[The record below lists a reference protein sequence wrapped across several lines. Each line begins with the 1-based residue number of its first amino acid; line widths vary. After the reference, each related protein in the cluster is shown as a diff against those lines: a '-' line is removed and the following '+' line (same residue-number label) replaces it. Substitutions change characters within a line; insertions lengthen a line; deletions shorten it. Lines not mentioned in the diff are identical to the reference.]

1 VRHDVGKDVN
11 LIRLFLEGARSV
23 ATAIGDQAVGQAW
36 DRPSVLEGQLV
47 SGLAGHVA
55 RGGVWVVADF
65 LGAGIPAGPLDLET
79 PAHYVVAVI
88 NAASPDAH
96 GASREAEA
104 AIAAVGQDELVSQL
118 VRRLASLEE
127 DLRTTDPSQPVAVTG
142 GKVLRIADY
151 LATRIVEQVVHLD
164 DLARS
169 VGHDLWPYP
178 EEGRDVAIAVG
189 LEAAKLRS
197 GQQAVLRAL
206 YRGGFA
212 EGIFP
217 VL

>member
-1 VRHDVGKDVN
+1 M
-11 LIRLFLEGARSV
+11 
-23 ATAIGDQAVGQAW
+23 
-36 DRPSVLEGQLV
+36 
-47 SGLAGHVA
+47 SGLAAHVA

-65 LGAGIPAGPLDLET
+65 LATPIPPSPLLLET
-79 PAHYVVAVI
+79 PAQYVVAVI

-96 GASREAEA
+96 GSNRETAA

-118 VRRLASLEE
+118 LSRLESLEAE
-127 DLRTTDPSQPVAVTG
+127 LRTIEPAQLIAVTG
-142 GKVLRIADY
+142 GNVLRLDDY

-169 VGHDLWPYP
+169 VGCGLWPYP
-178 EEGRDVAIAVG
+178 EEARDIAIAVG
-189 LEAAKLRS
+189 LDAAKLRS
-197 GQQAVLRAL
+197 GEEAVLRAL
-206 YRGGFA
+206 YRGGFS